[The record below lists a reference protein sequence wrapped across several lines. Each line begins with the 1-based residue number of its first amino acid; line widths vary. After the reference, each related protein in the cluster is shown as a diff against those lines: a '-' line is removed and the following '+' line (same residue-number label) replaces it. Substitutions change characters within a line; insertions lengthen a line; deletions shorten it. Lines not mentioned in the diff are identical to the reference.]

1 MAKTP
6 AKPPASKAAAAKIE
20 KSTAPAKLPA
30 PKAAAMK
37 IEKPATLAPEKVAPA
52 KAAKPATPAPAKA
65 AKGKAP
71 PPPPPAPEKAR
82 VITVKQMAAAYA
94 EKHGMSPKDA
104 ASLLTEVFDTVV
116 QHVKD
121 GDKVRIAGLGILE
134 VRSRAAR
141 MGRNPATGEAIQ
153 IAASRKIAFRAAK
166 ELKEAI

>member
-1 MAKTP
+1 MPLPGTKKVKEMAKTP
-6 AKPPASKAAAAKIE
+6 AKPPA
-20 KSTAPAKLPA
+20 P
-30 PKAAAMK
+30 
-37 IEKPATLAPEKVAPA
+37 KVASA
-52 KAAKPATPAPAKA
+52 KAAKPATPATAKA

-82 VITVKQMAAAYA
+82 VVTVKQMAAAYA
-94 EKHGMSPKDA
+94 EKHEMSPKDA

-121 GDKVRIAGLGILE
+121 GDKVRIAGLGMIE

-166 ELKEAI
+166 ELKDAV

>member
-6 AKPPASKAAAAKIE
+6 AKPPA
-20 KSTAPAKLPA
+20 P
-30 PKAAAMK
+30 
-37 IEKPATLAPEKVAPA
+37 KVAPA
-52 KAAKPATPAPAKA
+52 KVAKPATAAPAKA

-71 PPPPPAPEKAR
+71 PPPPAPEKAR
-82 VITVKQMAAAYA
+82 TVTINQMATAYA
-94 EKHGMSPKDA
+94 EKHEMSRKDA

-121 GDKVRIAGLGILE
+121 GDKVRIAGLGMIE

-166 ELKEAI
+166 ELKDAL

>member
-6 AKPPASKAAAAKIE
+6 AKPPA
-20 KSTAPAKLPA
+20 P
-30 PKAAAMK
+30 
-37 IEKPATLAPEKVAPA
+37 KVAPA
-52 KAAKPATPAPAKA
+52 KAAKPATAAPAKA

-71 PPPPPAPEKAR
+71 PPPPAPEKAR
-82 VITVKQMAAAYA
+82 IVTINQMATAYA
-94 EKHGMSPKDA
+94 EKHEMSRKDA

-121 GDKVRIAGLGILE
+121 GDKVRIAGLGMIE

-166 ELKEAI
+166 ELKDAV

>member
-6 AKPPASKAAAAKIE
+6 AKPPA
-20 KSTAPAKLPA
+20 P
-30 PKAAAMK
+30 
-37 IEKPATLAPEKVAPA
+37 KVAPA

-82 VITVKQMAAAYA
+82 TVTINQMATAYA
-94 EKHGMSPKDA
+94 EKHEMSRNDA

-121 GDKVRIAGLGILE
+121 GDKVRIAGLGMIE

-166 ELKEAI
+166 ELKDAL

>member
-6 AKPPASKAAAAKIE
+6 AKPPA
-20 KSTAPAKLPA
+20 P
-30 PKAAAMK
+30 
-37 IEKPATLAPEKVAPA
+37 KVAPS
-52 KAAKPATPAPAKA
+52 KAAKPATAAPAKA

-71 PPPPPAPEKAR
+71 PPPPAPEKAR
-82 VITVKQMAAAYA
+82 TVTINQMATAYA
-94 EKHGMSPKDA
+94 EKHEMSRKDA
-104 ASLLTEVFDTVV
+104 ASLLTEVFDTVA

-121 GDKVRIAGLGILE
+121 GDKVRIAGLGMIE

-166 ELKEAI
+166 ELKDAL